1 MFTLIPS
8 SKDWS
13 IRDISRTVPPFFRQ
27 KQKQRSIQTVTPVFT
42 LFRSLQVQPKQRLRQ
57 TAASGN
63 QEKRGERRKREVKD
77 SALDL
82 SRMDV
87 EEVSAFKTDMQPSSV
102 VCQYLNI

>member
-13 IRDISRTVPPFFRQ
+13 IRGISRTVPPFFR
-27 KQKQRSIQTVTPVFT
+27 QKQRSIQTVTPVFT

-102 VCQYLNI
+102 VRQYLNI